1 MHGGTEAA
9 RMDVFLADAGED
21 QLVPIGANQIEPH
34 PAFARCQEPSVDQ
47 VALVSCR
54 SERIDEIGAD
64 FIAADTNRR
73 ANRHD
78 QVRGLAAELLLHLLD
93 CSHSDTCHG
102 SAPARMHGSDRTASR
117 VGDEQR
123 DAIGGAH
130 HERNIRCVRDKRV
143 TVRTLLVHGFERCQR
158 NVRVDADDL
167 STVNLIQRGNAAGLN
182 VDRRSERAA
191 RIR

>member
-1 MHGGTEAA
+1 
-9 RMDVFLADAGED
+9 MDVIFADAGED

-34 PAFARCQEPSVDQ
+34 PAFARCQEPPVDQ

-54 SERIDEIGAD
+54 SKRIDEIGAD

-73 ANRHD
+73 ADRHD
-78 QVRGLAAELLLHLLD
+78 QVRGPAVELLLHFLD
-93 CSHSDTCHG
+93 CGHANTCRC
-102 SAPARMHGSDRTASR
+102 SAPAGMHGSDCTGSR

-130 HERNIRCVRDKRV
+130 AERNIRCGRDKRI
-143 TVRTLLVHGFERCQR
+143 TVRTLLVHGFERCKR
-158 NVRVDADDL
+158 NVRLDADDV
-167 STVNLIQRGNAAGLN
+167 STVNLIERGNAAGLN
-182 VDRRSERAA
+182 VDRRSERAP